1 MWHWTI
7 FAEFTPL
14 CAPRRVERGNLKRRL
29 DVSLRGKILNF
40 MGGVWC
46 VRKEREGRGKTVW
59 CVCCEF
65 KAGWVYSVSHSQ
77 ITPGPCV
84 KALSGNVYP
93 RCLRFKLCLVG
104 YTRRR
109 AIRVCFFDVVEK
121 WSEVKACRFSPG
133 LWRIVRMGLG
143 AQKKKSIKRTR
154 DSKLCRRSHECKRC

>member
-14 CAPRRVERGNLKRRL
+14 CAPFRVERGNLKRRL

-93 RCLRFKLCLVG
+93 LCLHFKLCLMG

-109 AIRVCFFDVVEK
+109 VICVCFCCCRT
-121 WSEVKACRFSPG
+121 VKLRRADFHQG
-133 LWRIVRMGLG
+133 FEELWGCDLER
-143 AQKKKSIKRTR
+143 KKSIKRTR
-154 DSKLCRRSHECKRC
+154 DSKLCRRPHECKQC